1 MYSVILTELGISV
14 FNDGQVDKAFAF
26 SNPVKEYLA
35 IKSKEAKLNELINY
49 LAKIQRGVSVS
60 DESLLAILK
69 KFSID
74 CHIMNLEELEK
85 VQTTK
90 PQIIV
95 DSGFASNL
103 QDTLGKLREFAL
115 GFSSSKVTEVSQ
127 SPDLH
132 IIQAINSLDEID
144 KIANG
149 LSSRLR
155 EWYGLHFPEL
165 DNMIDSIN
173 GYAQIVMAGKRE
185 SLSKQ
190 VFEEAGFPESKVEML
205 SLILSKS
212 RGGDISDINLTIV
225 QSIAKQILDFHE
237 LRKKLE
243 EHVESEMVEIAPN
256 LSAILGSAVGARI
269 LGRAGS
275 LKKMASM
282 PASTIQVLGAEKALF
297 RALKTGSQPPKH
309 GLLFQHAMVHAAPRW
324 QRGKIARAVA
334 AKAVIAARVDVY
346 GEGLNQTLL
355 DKLNIR
361 VDEIGKKYENP
372 TEKDIRK
379 PQQFKQDEGNFGV
392 EEKVVEEKVVEEKVV
407 EEKVVEEKV
416 VEEKVVEE
424 KVVEEKVVDLMKEE
438 EKVVEEK
445 VVDLMKEEEKVEI
458 ETKDPVMVIEEKV
471 EIETKDPVMV
481 IEEKVEIETK
491 DPVMVIEE
499 KVEIETKDPVMVI
512 EEKVEIET
520 KDPVMV
526 IEEKVEIETKD
537 PVMVIEEKVEIE
549 TKDPVMGI
557 EEKVQ
562 TQIEREKSLEE
573 DNQSYFWIKS
583 EGEQKISTE
592 NLVPGNQVY
601 KEKLIIK
608 KGIEYRLWDP
618 FRSKLAASIMNR
630 LENFPFKNK
639 TKVLYLGA
647 STGTT
652 VSHISDIVGP
662 GGLVFAV
669 EHASR
674 VARDFLDR
682 VATHRPNI
690 MPILQDARKP
700 KEYFSVFGKVD
711 VVYVDI
717 AQPDQTQIAIDNCD
731 MFLKKDGFFFL
742 VIKTRSIDVNKSTKK
757 NCPRRNRKIKRKI

>member
-14 FNDGQVDKAFAF
+14 LNEDKIDKAFPF

-35 IKSKEAKLNELINY
+35 VKNKESKLNEIIDY
-49 LAKIQRGVSVS
+49 LAKSQRGFSVS

-74 CHIMNLEELEK
+74 CHIMDSEELEK
-85 VQTTK
+85 IQSTK

-173 GYAQIVMAGKRE
+173 GYSQIVMAGKRE

-205 SLILSKS
+205 SLILAKS

-243 EHVESEMVEIAPN
+243 EHVESEMHEIAPN
-256 LSAILGSAVGARI
+256 VTAILGSAVGARI

-334 AKAVIAARVDVY
+334 AKAVIGARVDVY

-372 TEKDIRK
+372 TEKDLRP
-379 PQQFKQDEGNFGV
+379 PQQFQHDDGNFG
-392 EEKVVEEKVVEEKVV
+392 
-407 EEKVVEEKV
+407 
-416 VEEKVVEE
+416 
-424 KVVEEKVVDLMKEE
+424 
-438 EKVVEEK
+438 
-445 VVDLMKEEEKVEI
+445 
-458 ETKDPVMVIEEKV
+458 
-471 EIETKDPVMV
+471 
-481 IEEKVEIETK
+481 
-491 DPVMVIEE
+491 
-499 KVEIETKDPVMVI
+499 
-512 EEKVEIET
+512 
-520 KDPVMV
+520 
-526 IEEKVEIETKD
+526 
-537 PVMVIEEKVEIE
+537 
-549 TKDPVMGI
+549 G
-557 EEKVQ
+557 
-562 TQIEREKSLEE
+562 
-573 DNQSYFWIKS
+573 
-583 EGEQKISTE
+583 
-592 NLVPGNQVY
+592 
-601 KEKLIIK
+601 
-608 KGIEYRLWDP
+608 
-618 FRSKLAASIMNR
+618 
-630 LENFPFKNK
+630 
-639 TKVLYLGA
+639 
-647 STGTT
+647 
-652 VSHISDIVGP
+652 
-662 GGLVFAV
+662 
-669 EHASR
+669 
-674 VARDFLDR
+674 
-682 VATHRPNI
+682 
-690 MPILQDARKP
+690 
-700 KEYFSVFGKVD
+700 
-711 VVYVDI
+711 
-717 AQPDQTQIAIDNCD
+717 
-731 MFLKKDGFFFL
+731 
-742 VIKTRSIDVNKSTKK
+742 
-757 NCPRRNRKIKRKI
+757 KRKGGRRESSGGRRESSGGRRERSRYGGDRNERSSYGGDRNERSGGDRNERSGGDRSERSGGRSERSSYGGDRNERSGGDRNERSSYGERREGSDSKRKKFGRR